1 MVNEAATYTV
11 PMVVDQTS
19 RGERG
24 YDILSL
30 FKERP
35 QTLKSR
41 RDIQRM
47 NARLQELVAADT
59 GKSPE
64 RVAHDINCDYWMSAL
79 EAKDDGVID
88 LIHGHTAATVSA
100 DLAEAA
106 MRTTVESPAV
116 IGNGRH

>member
-1 MVNEAATYTV
+1 YRRLAEWGDRAGRYAVVNEAATYTV
-11 PMVVDQTS
+11 PMVVEQTS

-24 YDILSL
+24 Y
-30 FKERP
+30 
-35 QTLKSR
+35 
-41 RDIQRM
+41 DIQRM
-47 NARLQELVAADT
+47 NARLQELIAADT